1 MTPSPPTL
9 WAKTTADT
17 PVTPDT
23 AENPVQDAVSDA
35 DNVVTPANGENP
47 VQDAKANALPQT
59 GVNWLTALCTALS
72 GLALLAA
79 GFITDRKGRKQS

>member
-1 MTPSPPTL
+1 MQDETTDD
-9 WAKTTADT
+9 TTADT
-17 PVTPDT
+17 PVTP
-23 AENPVQDAVSDA
+23 
-35 DNVVTPANGENP
+35 ANAENP
-47 VQDAKANALPQT
+47 VQDAKADALPQT

>member
-1 MTPSPPTL
+1 MTPDEPTVDPVTPSTTDTPVQDETTDD
-9 WAKTTADT
+9 TTADT
-17 PVTPDT
+17 PVTP
-23 AENPVQDAVSDA
+23 
-35 DNVVTPANGENP
+35 ANAENP
-47 VQDAKANALPQT
+47 VQDAKADALPQT